1 MNVRFI
7 IQVVSL
13 LCIFVVA
20 LVLEIA
26 PWPAGFQSFKPAWL
40 VLVLT
45 YWSLS
50 IPEKVSIGS
59 AFVLGVIWD
68 IVLGSMMGVHALV
81 LSVFMYVV
89 AKNHALLRNLSL
101 LQQSLLMILLV
112 YCIRLSIFF
121 VERLIHNA
129 TFQWQEIFGALISGL
144 LWPWVFLLLRKIRL
158 KLQINE

>member
-1 MNVRFI
+1 MNGRFL
-7 IQVVSL
+7 IQVISL
-13 LCIFVVA
+13 LCIFVAA

-50 IPEKVSIGS
+50 IPEKISIGS
-59 AFVLGVIWD
+59 AFVLGVVWD
-68 IVLGSMMGVHALV
+68 LVLGSVMGVHALV

-89 AKNHALLRNLSL
+89 AKNHSVLSNLSL
-101 LQQSLLMILLV
+101 LQQSLLTVLLV
-112 YCIRLSIFF
+112 FCIRIGIF
-121 VERLIHNA
+121 LIEWTMHNA
-129 TFQWQEIFGALISGL
+129 TFQWQEIFGAFISGL